1 MRELLKTESP
11 ESRMTDLQ
19 REMASFEID
28 RYGSVLQHLIIK
40 SASTYDDLWLGQS
53 QQMQATWLLKQ
64 FIHKDISETYVPHIV
79 KSLCDVGLID
89 AVQKYVKML
98 AGDSFGLLFASIYT
112 TANSMSPI
120 EWIDDYSKM
129 CTDLIQGVLASP
141 EGMGGPY
148 FDVGEALLSTDTSM
162 LASSFS
168 KHSKP
173 KMQFLL
179 MCAFQMAQNPRQV
192 NQKMQKQREMLV
204 AVFILKL
211 LQIDSG
217 NLLNWNEQ
225 ELDHLYSSLFYCT
238 SD

>member
-129 CTDLIQGVLASP
+129 CTDLIQGVLA
-141 EGMGGPY
+141 
-148 FDVGEALLSTDTSM
+148 
-162 LASSFS
+162 
-168 KHSKP
+168 
-173 KMQFLL
+173 
-179 MCAFQMAQNPRQV
+179 
-192 NQKMQKQREMLV
+192 
-204 AVFILKL
+204 
-211 LQIDSG
+211 
-217 NLLNWNEQ
+217 
-225 ELDHLYSSLFYCT
+225 
-238 SD
+238 